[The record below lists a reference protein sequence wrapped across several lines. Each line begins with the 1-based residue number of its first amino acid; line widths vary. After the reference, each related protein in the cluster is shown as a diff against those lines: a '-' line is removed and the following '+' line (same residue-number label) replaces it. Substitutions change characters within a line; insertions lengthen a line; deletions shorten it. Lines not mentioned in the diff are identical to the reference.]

1 MLHPY
6 WSIKVFERG
15 LRMVI
20 GRAGRRSWGT
30 GTNGIIKNDAMVP
43 KK

>member
-1 MLHPY
+1 
-6 WSIKVFERG
+6 
-15 LRMVI
+15 MVI

-43 KK
+43 KKRMYTLKTVL